1 MDKRILVTY
10 VKKVTKQE
18 IAEAE
23 KNREHIIDVL
33 HNALNGKEKKSK
45 NAISNYLLEE
55 PKWK

>member
-10 VKKVTKQE
+10 VKKVTKQD

-45 NAISNYLLEE
+45 RAISNYLLEE
-55 PKWK
+55 PK